1 MSSKSDRYLTRNK
14 FSFIVD
20 DSKEENTTSESDSN
34 IELSDHKPE
43 T

>member
-1 MSSKSDRYLTRNK
+1 MSSKSDRYLARNK
-14 FSFIVD
+14 FSFIFD

-34 IELSDHKPE
+34 IELSYNKPE

>member
-1 MSSKSDRYLTRNK
+1 MSSKSDRYLARNK

-20 DSKEENTTSESDSN
+20 DSKEENTTSESYSN
-34 IELSDHKPE
+34 IELSNKKPE

>member
-1 MSSKSDRYLTRNK
+1 MSSKSDRYLARNK

-20 DSKEENTTSESDSN
+20 DSKEEYSTPESDSN
-34 IELSDHKPE
+34 IELSYNKPE